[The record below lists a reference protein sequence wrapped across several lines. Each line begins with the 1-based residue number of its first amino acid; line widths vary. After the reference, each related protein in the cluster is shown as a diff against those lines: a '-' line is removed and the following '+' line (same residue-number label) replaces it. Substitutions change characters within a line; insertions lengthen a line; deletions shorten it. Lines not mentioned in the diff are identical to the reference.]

1 MYRATHKTFESYCR
15 ERWGMTRSNAYLLMR
30 ESDAA
35 KSVEGILQ
43 NPTRDQARAVAKVEP
58 ERRQEVVEK
67 ATREP

>member
-1 MYRATHKTFESYCR
+1 
-15 ERWGMTRSNAYLLMR
+15 MTRSNAYLLMR